1 MTSGTV
7 PSPPEASTHGADT
20 RKRAGQGATA
30 KTGGARQ
37 RHRLVN
43 LVLTSV
49 DKTLINRVLFA
60 RPAPGPGGEANQTQ
74 IVRLARRMMMAW
86 NNREGLQGALGSEEP
101 QAQSLLTN

>member
-7 PSPPEASTHGADT
+7 PSPPEASTHGAGT

-30 KTGGARQ
+30 KTRGARQ

-49 DKTLINRVLFA
+49 DTALINRVLFA

-74 IVRLARRMMMAW
+74 IVRLARRMMAW
-86 NNREGLQGALGSEEP
+86 NNREGLQWALGSEEP